1 MKFVD
6 EATLELKA
14 GDGGNGCVSFRREK
28 RVPRGGPDGGDGG
41 DGGDCTVKAESGLTT
56 LLDLKMQRRY
66 QAGRGE
72 HGRGKNQFGK
82 RGADCLI
89 VVPVGTLVRS
99 AESQEVL
106 FDFTREGQ
114 TFVAARGG
122 RGGHGNTHYATSTR
136 QSPRT
141 AQEGQKGEIKKI
153 LLELKLLADVG
164 LLGLPNAGKS
174 TLISVISKA
183 RPKIAD
189 YPFTTKIPH
198 LGVVRIGEERSFV
211 AADIPGL
218 IEGAHDGKGMGVQFL
233 KHIERTRVLLHLI
246 DLTDP
251 AQPDPCH
258 SYQLLRGELAA
269 YSPELLQKPELIVLT
284 KMDLPEARSKRGA
297 AEKKFL
303 AEGKKVFFISA
314 VKHEGLQSLL
324 TQVGKLLWKEAP

>member
-28 RVPRGGPDGGDGG
+28 HVPRGGPNGGDGG
-41 DGGDCTVKAESGLTT
+41 DGGDCIFKAGSGITT
-56 LLDLKMQRRY
+56 LLDLKMQREY

-89 VVPVGTLVRS
+89 PVPVGTLVKD
-99 AESQEVL
+99 AESREVL

-114 TFVAARGG
+114 TLVIAKGG
-122 RGGHGNTHYATSTR
+122 RGGHGNTHYVTSTR
-136 QSPRT
+136 QAPRT
-141 AQEGQKGEIKKI
+141 AQEGQKGETKKI

-164 LLGLPNAGKS
+164 LIGLPNAGKS

-189 YPFTTKIPH
+189 YPFTTKVPH
-198 LGVVRIGEERSFV
+198 LGVVRLGEEKSFV

-246 DLTDP
+246 DLADP
-251 AQPDPCH
+251 FHPDPTS
-258 SYQLLRGELAA
+258 SYQSLRRELAA
-269 YSPELLQKPELIVLT
+269 YSPQLSKKPELIVLT
-284 KMDLPEARSKRGA
+284 KMDLPEARSRRKA

-303 AEGKKVFFISA
+303 AEGKKVFSISA
-314 VKHEGLQSLL
+314 VKQEGLQKLL
-324 TQVGKLLWKEAP
+324 TEIGKLL